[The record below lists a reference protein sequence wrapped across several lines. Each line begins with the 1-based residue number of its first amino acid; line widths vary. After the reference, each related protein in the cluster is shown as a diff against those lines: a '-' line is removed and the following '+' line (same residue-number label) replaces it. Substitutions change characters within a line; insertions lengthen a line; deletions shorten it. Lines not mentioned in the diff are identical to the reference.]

1 MCVRHAA
8 AASQQRA
15 HIAARL
21 RLMQLPER
29 QAHAG
34 NGKIVTAIRRD
45 DQEQAGVGTAFVE
58 LARRME
64 IAWPDAERRHAAKLA
79 SPGGAQSSQLDEHV
93 LRRRQIGKNRN
104 VVARARGTPQ
114 LGSR

>member
-1 MCVRHAA
+1 MRMRHTA
-8 AASQQRA
+8 AASQQCA

-34 NGKIVTAIRRD
+34 NGKIFTAMRSD
-45 DQEQAGVGTAFVE
+45 DQKQAGVGTAFVE

-64 IAWPDAERRHAAKLA
+64 LAWPDAERRHAAKLA
-79 SPGGAQSSQLDEHV
+79 SPGSAQRSQLDKHV